1 MPYRR
6 LPNTDQ
12 SRLKALQ
19 KVYDKI
25 ENSQFGDPI
34 IPFELQYQVKMIY
47 PEFKQAVD
55 LYKKAYQ
62 RQVENSKQYKELF
75 RLAKLYVSHFIQVMN
90 MAIQRGELP
99 AKIRKLFDLPE
110 NSLSL
115 PQLQTEKQVL
125 EWGQKIIQAEEQR
138 IAQGQTPIQNP
149 RISLVKIYYEKFKD
163 AYFFYKQS
171 QKITE
176 ENLKNIAQMRPK
188 VDKLIQK
195 IWNEVENHFK
205 KTDPD
210 NFRQKAKDYGIVYV
224 YRKNEK
230 L

>member
-19 KVYDKI
+19 KVYEKI

-55 LYKKAYQ
+55 LYKRAYQ

-99 AKIRKLFDLPE
+99 AKIRKLFDLPTD
-110 NSLSL
+110 SLSL

-125 EWGQKIIQAEEQR
+125 QWGQKIIQAEEQR

-163 AYFFYKQS
+163 AYFYYKQS
-171 QKITE
+171 QKITN
-176 ENLKNIAQMRPK
+176 ENLNNIAQLRPK

-205 KTDPD
+205 KTDPT
-210 NFRQKAKDYGIVYV
+210 NFRQKTAQYGVVYV